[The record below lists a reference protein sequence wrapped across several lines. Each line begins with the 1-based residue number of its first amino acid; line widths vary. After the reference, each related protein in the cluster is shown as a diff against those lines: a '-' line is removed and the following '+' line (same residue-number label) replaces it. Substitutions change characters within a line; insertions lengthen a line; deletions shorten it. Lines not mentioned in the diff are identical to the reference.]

1 MKKIHYAWVI
11 LAACTLV
18 TVCNVGLCS
27 TVISA
32 YLPYIEATG
41 ISDSA
46 GSLMMSIRNL
56 FAVMGM
62 FLVSKY
68 YNVISIRGG
77 LALATVMGGV
87 ATLIFSV
94 GGSVPVYYLGA
105 CVFGMAYALGSAIPT
120 SLLLR
125 RWFNQRTGLALG
137 ICASGSG
144 FASIFFPVL
153 VDSLVRQYGLR
164 AMFWCMAGFIFLSAV
179 VTWLLVRSTP
189 EEKGLTAYGEAVET
203 AASGGTKRA
212 EFLLPGSAWAVVVV
226 LIVMAT
232 STSHAGYTHLSVLMT
247 TSGYGTDIV
256 ARCLSLFGI
265 FLTAGKFIFGA
276 VADRIGTKWTTTG
289 CFILL
294 TAGLL
299 LPNMMDGEVMWPCL
313 LACMLLGLG
322 YPPVTVGIAM
332 WAMDI
337 STQETYG
344 KTLRRMQI
352 MASATGIFVSALPG
366 RYYDAFGN
374 YQGAYRI
381 IALCGA
387 LSIPALWLL
396 YRVRKPASAKTL

>member
-1 MKKIHYAWVI
+1 MKKVHYAWVI
-11 LAACTLV
+11 CAACTLI

-56 FAVMGM
+56 FAVAGM

-68 YNVISIRGG
+68 YSRISLRNGM
-77 LALATVMGGV
+77 ALATVLGGI

-105 CVFGMAYALGSAIPT
+105 CVFGTAYALGSAIPT

-125 RWFNQRTGLALG
+125 KWFNQRTGLALG

-144 FASIFFPVL
+144 IASIFFPVL
-153 VDSLVRQYGLR
+153 VDGLVRRYSLR
-164 AMFWCMAGFIFLSAV
+164 SMFWCMAGFIFVSAV
-179 VTWLLVRSTP
+179 VSWLLVRNGP
-189 EEKGLTAYGEAVET
+189 EEKGLTAYGESVET
-203 AASGGTKRA
+203 AASDVTRA
-212 EFLLPGSAWAVVVV
+212 GYLLPGSGWALVVA
-226 LIVMAT
+226 LILLST
-232 STSHAGYTHLSVLMT
+232 TTSHAGYSHWSVLMT
-247 TSGYGTDIV
+247 TSGYGTDI
-256 ARCLSLFGI
+256 AAKCLSLFGI

-276 VADRIGTKWTTTG
+276 VADRLGTKWTTTG
-289 CFILL
+289 CFVLL

-299 LPNMMDGEVMWPCL
+299 LPNLMDGQTLWPCL
-313 LACMLLGLG
+313 LACVLLGLG

-332 WAMDI
+332 WAMDV
-337 STQETYG
+337 STPETYG

-352 MASATGIFVSALPG
+352 MASSTGIFVSALPG

-381 IALCGA
+381 IALCA
-387 LSIPALWLL
+387 VLSIPALWLV
-396 YRVRKPASAKTL
+396 YRSRKPAVAAK